1 MAAYFKIWDVES
13 WLETISWDQLKDWLE
28 YVEDEPIGEERDD
41 LRIGALMT
49 VMYNMNIDTRETG
62 PLKSHRY
69 ISGWGEDRVHAL
81 VLRPQMDK
89 TDSDGNGSG
98 DQSLNNPTNFANFK
112 TGLVKVYGTGKRA
125 EQSG

>member
-1 MAAYFKIWDVES
+1 MAAYFQIWDVES

-28 YVEDEPIGEERDD
+28 FVEDEPIGEERED
-41 LRIGALMT
+41 LRTGALMT
-49 VMYNMNIDTRETG
+49 AMYNMNIDTKDKG

-81 VLRPQMDK
+81 VLRPEAGEK
-89 TDSDGNGSG
+89 GSGNVTG

-112 TGLVKVYGTGKRA
+112 TGLIKVYGTGKRT